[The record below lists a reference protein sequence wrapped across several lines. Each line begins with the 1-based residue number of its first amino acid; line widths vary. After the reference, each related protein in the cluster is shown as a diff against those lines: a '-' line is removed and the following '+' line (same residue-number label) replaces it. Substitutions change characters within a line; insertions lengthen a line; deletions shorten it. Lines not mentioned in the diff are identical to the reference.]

1 MAIVDTVR
9 QAPRKGLVSLLRLDA
24 RALMFITVVGFIAF
38 VVLYPLITLFLY
50 SFQVGNFGGETTLGL
65 DNWRAGFDD
74 PILRSA
80 IINTITLTATRQGI
94 AFVIGVILA
103 WLLARTNVPGRN
115 WLEFGF
121 WIAFFLPTLPVLMGW
136 MFLLDGHNG
145 FLNQLIE
152 KLPFVDDSP
161 FNIKSW
167 WGIVFAH
174 LVLNT
179 LVIKVILLTPA
190 FRNMDASL
198 EEAARTSGSGTLG
211 TLFRVII
218 PVLMPT
224 IIVVMLLGTIR
235 SLEAFEI
242 EFILGTEDKIHVY
255 STIIFA
261 RVLGAPPEYGQSIAL
276 SMLILFMIAP
286 LVLLQQWYGRRRSHA
301 VVSGKFSVRLHDL
314 GRTRWVVFGVIGGM
328 LAGMTVL
335 PIGFL
340 IMGSFMRFFGYFN
353 VSPVFTT
360 EHWVEVLGNPQFLD
374 SLKDTLIIA
383 FSASVVAMIVFT
395 LVAYMIVR
403 TRFRGRGTL
412 DFLTWLPTTV
422 PGIVI
427 GLGFLWLFLQA
438 PPPFGAI
445 LRPMYGTH
453 FALILALMVSGMA
466 LGVQLIKSGMF
477 QISLELEEASWSAGA
492 SFLYTLRRVVL
503 PLIAPVVAVVGVLT
517 FVGAARNLSTVV
529 LLADRN
535 TQPLAVY
542 QLRFIEQGDLEAGAV
557 VGVVVLVM
565 SMGVAL
571 IARFFGL
578 KVGLGQQQTA
588 KAKSKAPAVP
598 TTAGSAK

>member
-38 VVLYPLITLFLY
+38 VVLYPLVTLFLY
-50 SFQVGNFGGETTLGL
+50 SFQVGNFGGDTTVGL
-65 DNWRAGFDD
+65 DNWRAAFDD

-136 MFLLDGHNG
+136 IFLLDGHNG

-218 PVLMPT
+218 PVLLPT

-261 RVLGAPPEYGQSIAL
+261 RVLGAPPEYGESIAL

-438 PPPFGAI
+438 PPPFGTI

-453 FALILALMVSGMA
+453 FGLILALMVSGMA

-535 TQPLAVY
+535 TQPLSVY
-542 QLRFIEQGDLEAGAV
+542 QLRFIETGDLEAGAV

-578 KVGLGQQQTA
+578 KVGLGQQETT
-588 KAKSKAPAVP
+588 KAKGKGAAVP
-598 TTAGSAK
+598 ATAGSAK

>member
-1 MAIVDTVR
+1 MALAESAGRPQVR
-9 QAPRKGLVSLLRLDA
+9 GLKDLLRLDA
-24 RALMFITVVGFIAF
+24 RAILFIIVVGSIGFL
-38 VVLYPLITLFLY
+38 VLYPLITLFLY
-50 SFQVGNFGGETTLGL
+50 SFQVGNFGGDTTLGL
-65 DNWRAGFDD
+65 GNWTAAYND
-74 PILRSA
+74 PLLRKA
-80 IINTITLTATRQGI
+80 MINTVTLTVTRQSI
-94 AFVIGVILA
+94 AFVIGVMLA

-136 MFLLDGHNG
+136 IFLLDGHNG
-145 FLNQLIE
+145 VINIWIE

-179 LVIKVILLTPA
+179 LVIKVMLLTPA

-198 EEAARTSGSGTLG
+198 EEAARTSGSGTFQ
-211 TLFRVII
+211 TLFRVVI
-218 PVLMPT
+218 PILMPT
-224 IIVVMLLGTIR
+224 IIVVTLLGTIR

-242 EFILGTEDKIHVY
+242 EWILGTEDKIQVY

-276 SMLILFMIAP
+276 SMLVLCMIAP
-286 LVLLQQWYGRRRSHA
+286 LVLLQQWYSRRRSYA

-314 GRTRWVVFGVIGGM
+314 GRGRWVVFGVI
-328 LAGMTVL
+328 AGLLFSITVV

-340 IMGSFMRFFGYFN
+340 ILGSFMRFFGYFGIDD
-353 VSPVFTT
+353 VYTT
-360 EHWVEVLGNPQFLD
+360 KHWADVIGNAQFID

-383 FSASVVAMIVFT
+383 TSASVVAMVMFT

-412 DFLTWLPTTV
+412 DFISWLPTTV

-438 PPPFGAI
+438 PWPFGAL
-445 LRPMYGTH
+445 LRPLYGSH
-453 FALILALMVSGMA
+453 VALVLALMVAGMA
-466 LGVQLIKSGMF
+466 LGVQLIKVGMN
-477 QISLELEEASWSAGA
+477 QVSLELEEASWAAGA
-492 SFLYTLRRVVL
+492 SFLYTLRTIVL
-503 PLIAPVVAVVGVLT
+503 PLVAPTVAIVGVLT
-517 FVGAARNLSTVV
+517 FVTAARNLSTVV
-529 LLADRN
+529 LLADRS
-535 TQPLAVY
+535 TQPLSVY

-557 VGVVVLVM
+557 VGTVVLVL

-571 IARFFGL
+571 IARF
-578 KVGLGQQQTA
+578 VGLRVGPGGRA
-588 KAKSKAPAVP
+588 
-598 TTAGSAK
+598 

>member
-1 MAIVDTVR
+1 MALAEAIGRARGGRLSD
-9 QAPRKGLVSLLRLDA
+9 LRNLDA
-24 RALMFITVVGFIAF
+24 RALTFILVVGFISF
-38 VVLYPLITLFLY
+38 LVLYPLLTLFFY

-65 DNWRAGFDD
+65 DNWTAAFTD
-74 PILRSA
+74 PLLRNA
-80 IINTITLTATRQGI
+80 IVNTITLTATRQSI
-94 AFVIGVILA
+94 AFVIGVLLA

-136 MFLLDGHNG
+136 IFLLDGHNG
-145 FLNQLIE
+145 IINVAIE
-152 KLPFVDDSP
+152 KLPFVNDSP

-179 LVIKVILLTPA
+179 LVIKVMLLTPA

-198 EEAARTSGSGTLG
+198 EEAARTSGAGTLE

-218 PVLMPT
+218 PVLLPT
-224 IIVVMLLGTIR
+224 IIVVTLLGTIR

-242 EFILGTEDKIHVY
+242 EWILGTEDKIHVY
-255 STIIFA
+255 STVIFA

-276 SMLILFMIAP
+276 SMVILFMIAP

-301 VVSGKFSVRLHDL
+301 VVTGKFSVRLHDL
-314 GRTRWVVFGVIGGM
+314 GRRRWLVFGVIASLLFGI
-328 LAGMTVL
+328 TVV

-340 IMGSFMRFFGYFN
+340 ILGSLMRFFGYFG
-353 VSPVFTT
+353 VDDVFTGS
-360 EHWVEVLGNPQFLD
+360 HWSDVVGNAQFID

-383 FSASVVAMIVFT
+383 TSASVVAMVVFS

-412 DFLTWLPTTV
+412 DFLSWLPTTV

-438 PPPFGAI
+438 PPPFGFL
-445 LRPMYGTH
+445 LRPLYGTH
-453 FALILALMVSGMA
+453 VALILGLMVAGMA
-466 LGVQLIKSGMF
+466 LGVQLIKVAMN
-477 QISLELEEASWSAGA
+477 QVSLELEEAAWASGA

-503 PLIAPVVAVVGVLT
+503 PLIAPTIAIVGVLT
-517 FVGAARNLSTVV
+517 FVTAARNLSTVV
-529 LLADRN
+529 LLADRG
-535 TQPLAVY
+535 TQPLSVY

-557 VGVVVLVM
+557 VGVVILVL
-565 SMGVAL
+565 SMGVAI

-578 KVGLGQQQTA
+578 RLGPGGRA
-588 KAKSKAPAVP
+588 
-598 TTAGSAK
+598 